1 MTKGK
6 TSTKHAASKLK
17 ASQKPQA
24 HKSSGQPKKGTR
36 CQKRPASDGS
46 DDADSSKAEPEGPR
60 ARLRKKSRH
69 VDRNGKKN
77 EEEVEEE
84 NEEEVEIVADRDD
97 DAQSEDVEE
106 VSSV

>member
-1 MTKGK
+1 MKGK

-24 HKSSGQPKKGTR
+24 HKSSGQPKKGTH
-36 CQKRPASDGS
+36 CQKCLASNGS
-46 DDADSSKAEPEGPR
+46 NDADSSEAEPKGPR

-69 VDRNGKKN
+69 VDCNGKKN
-77 EEEVEEE
+77 EEEVKEE
-84 NEEEVEIVADRDD
+84 NKEEVEIVTDRND

>member
-24 HKSSGQPKKGTR
+24 HKSGGQLKKDTC
-36 CQKRPASDGS
+36 CQKCPASDGS
-46 DDADSSKAEPEGPR
+46 DDADSLEAEPERPC
-60 ARLRKKSRH
+60 AWLQKKSRH
-69 VDRNGKKN
+69 IDRNGKKN

-97 DAQSEDVEE
+97 DAQSKDVKE